1 MINGAG
7 IRVTGKKAQY
17 DIEKIAGFIIIFIL
31 LFSIFF
37 QINQIISINSG
48 YFEEEITENIEE
60 KLMNTVNTEEKKLSE
75 IKAEEIAEDEKIS
88 KIKKVQKVQGIIK
101 ITGEELADSKENRI
115 IKIKDTPTYI
125 NTNENLKNI
134 NGLNKKNYKSGIKE
148 NVIENINVKNIVDN
162 QEVQRIQNIQNENI
176 NNKNFGK
183 ILWPVKSGK
192 ITSKFGN
199 RNHPVLKSVKFHR
212 GVDIAVSLGTPVYAG
227 IRGIVTFAGKRGNYG
242 NLVEIKGSDGIKVR
256 YAHLSKIDVVAGQR
270 VSDGEKVAET
280 GNTGMSTGPHLHYE
294 IIVDESPVNPLNF
307 HD

>member
-7 IRVTGKKAQY
+7 IRITGKKLQY
-17 DIEKIAGFIIIFIL
+17 DIEKIAGIMVIAIL
-31 LFSIFF
+31 LFSILF
-37 QINQIISINSG
+37 QINQIININSG

-60 KLMNTVNTEEKKLSE
+60 KLTNAINTEEKKLYE
-75 IKAEEIAEDEKIS
+75 IKSEEIAKDEKIN
-88 KIKKVQKVQGIIK
+88 KIEKIQGVIK
-101 ITGEELADSKENRI
+101 ISGEELAGSKGNRI

-125 NTNENLKNI
+125 NTNENLKNT
-134 NGLNKKNYKSGIKE
+134 NGLNKKNYKSSIKE
-148 NVIENINVKNIVDN
+148 NVIENINVKNIIDN

-183 ILWPVKSGK
+183 ILWPVKSGR

-242 NLVEIKGSDGIKVR
+242 NLLEIEGSDGIKVR

-294 IIVDESPVNPLNF
+294 IIVDDSPVNPLNF

>member
-7 IRVTGKKAQY
+7 IRITGKKLQY

-75 IKAEEIAEDEKIS
+75 IKAEEIAEDEKIN
-88 KIKKVQKVQGIIK
+88 KVEKVQGIIK

>member
-7 IRVTGKKAQY
+7 IRITGKKAQY

-60 KLMNTVNTEEKKLSE
+60 KLTNAINTEEKKLYE
-75 IKAEEIAEDEKIS
+75 IKSEEIAKDEKIN
-88 KIKKVQKVQGIIK
+88 KIEKVQEIIK
-101 ITGEELADSKENRI
+101 ISGEELAGSKENRI

-256 YAHLSKIDVVAGQR
+256 YAHLSKIDVVEGQR

>member
-1 MINGAG
+1 MINEAG
-7 IRVTGKKAQY
+7 IRITGKKAQY

-75 IKAEEIAEDEKIS
+75 IKAEEIAEDEKIN
-88 KIKKVQKVQGIIK
+88 KIEKVQEIIK
-101 ITGEELADSKENRI
+101 ITGEEIADSKGNRI
-115 IKIKDTPTYI
+115 IKIKDTPEYANIATELE
-125 NTNENLKNI
+125 NTNE
-134 NGLNKKNYKSGIKE
+134 LNKKTYKSSVKKDIS
-148 NVIENINVKNIVDN
+148 ENIKRKNITDN
-162 QEVQRIQNIQNENI
+162 QEVQRNQNIQNENI

-227 IRGIVTFAGKRGNYG
+227 IKGIVTFAGKRGNYG
-242 NLVEIKGSDGIKVR
+242 NLVEIEGSDGIKVR
-256 YAHLSKIDVVAGQR
+256 YAHLSKIDVIAGQR

-294 IIVDESPVNPLNF
+294 IIVDENPVNPLNF

>member
-1 MINGAG
+1 MINEAG
-7 IRVTGKKAQY
+7 IRITGKKAQY

-75 IKAEEIAEDEKIS
+75 IKAEEIAKDEKIN
-88 KIKKVQKVQGIIK
+88 KIEKVQEIIK
-101 ITGEELADSKENRI
+101 ITGEEIADSKGNRI

-148 NVIENINVKNIVDN
+148 NVIENINVKNITDN
-162 QEVQRIQNIQNENI
+162 QEVQGIQNIQNENI

-256 YAHLSKIDVVAGQR
+256 YAHLSKIDVVTGQR

>member
-1 MINGAG
+1 MINEAG
-7 IRVTGKKAQY
+7 IRITGKKAQY

-75 IKAEEIAEDEKIS
+75 IKAEEIAKDEKIN
-88 KIKKVQKVQGIIK
+88 KIEKMQEIIK
-101 ITGEELADSKENRI
+101 ITGEEIAGSKGNRI

-148 NVIENINVKNIVDN
+148 NVIENINVKNITDN
-162 QEVQRIQNIQNENI
+162 QEVQGIQNIQNENI

>member
-7 IRVTGKKAQY
+7 IKISGKKAQY

-75 IKAEEIAEDEKIS
+75 IKAEEIAEDEKIN
-88 KIKKVQKVQGIIK
+88 KVEKVQGIIK
-101 ITGEELADSKENRI
+101 ITGEELAGSKGNKI

-256 YAHLSKIDVVAGQR
+256 YAHLSKIDVVEGQR

>member
-1 MINGAG
+1 MINEAG
-7 IRVTGKKAQY
+7 IRITGKKAQY

-75 IKAEEIAEDEKIS
+75 IKAEEIAEDEKIN
-88 KIKKVQKVQGIIK
+88 KVEKVQGIIK
-101 ITGEELADSKENRI
+101 ITGEELAGSKENRI

-148 NVIENINVKNIVDN
+148 NVIENINVKNITDN
-162 QEVQRIQNIQNENI
+162 QEVQGIQNIQNENI

-256 YAHLSKIDVVAGQR
+256 YAHLSKIDVVTGQR

>member
-7 IRVTGKKAQY
+7 IRITGKKLQY
-17 DIEKIAGFIIIFIL
+17 DIEKIAGIMVIAIL
-31 LFSIFF
+31 LFSILF
-37 QINQIISINSG
+37 QINQIININSG

-60 KLMNTVNTEEKKLSE
+60 KLTNAINTEEKKLSE
-75 IKAEEIAEDEKIS
+75 IKAEEIAEDEKIN
-88 KIKKVQKVQGIIK
+88 KVEKVQGIIK
-101 ITGEELADSKENRI
+101 ITGEELAGSKGNRI

-162 QEVQRIQNIQNENI
+162 QEVQRIQNIQNIQNENI

-242 NLVEIKGSDGIKVR
+242 NLVEIEGSDGIKVR

-270 VSDGEKVAET
+270 VSDGET

-294 IIVDESPVNPLNF
+294 IIVDDSPVNPLNF

>member
-1 MINGAG
+1 MINEAG
-7 IRVTGKKAQY
+7 IRITGKKAQY

-75 IKAEEIAEDEKIS
+75 TKAEEIAEDEKIN
-88 KIKKVQKVQGIIK
+88 KVEKVQGIIK
-101 ITGEELADSKENRI
+101 ITGEELAGSKGNRI

-134 NGLNKKNYKSGIKE
+134 NGLNKKNYKSGVKE
-148 NVIENINVKNIVDN
+148 NIIENINVKNITDN
-162 QEVQRIQNIQNENI
+162 QEVQGIQNIQNENI

-294 IIVDESPVNPLNF
+294 IIVDESPASASKVR
-307 HD
+307 

>member
-1 MINGAG
+1 MINEAG
-7 IRVTGKKAQY
+7 IRITGKKSYY

-75 IKAEEIAEDEKIS
+75 IKAEEIAEDEKIN
-88 KIKKVQKVQGIIK
+88 KIEKVQEIIK
-101 ITGEELADSKENRI
+101 ITGEEIADSKGNRI

-148 NVIENINVKNIVDN
+148 NVIENINVKNITDN

-183 ILWPVKSGK
+183 ILWPVKSGR

>member
-1 MINGAG
+1 MINEAG
-7 IRVTGKKAQY
+7 IRITGKKAQY

-75 IKAEEIAEDEKIS
+75 IKAEEITEDEKIN
-88 KIKKVQKVQGIIK
+88 KVEKVQGIIK
-101 ITGEELADSKENRI
+101 ITGEELAGSKGNRI

-148 NVIENINVKNIVDN
+148 NVIENINVKNITDN

-294 IIVDESPVNPLNF
+294 IIIDENPVNPLNF
-307 HD
+307 AHD

>member
-1 MINGAG
+1 MINEAG
-7 IRVTGKKAQY
+7 IRITGKKAQY

-75 IKAEEIAEDEKIS
+75 IKAEEIAKDEKIN
-88 KIKKVQKVQGIIK
+88 KIEKVQEIIK
-101 ITGEELADSKENRI
+101 ITGEEIADSKGNRI

-148 NVIENINVKNIVDN
+148 NVIENINVKNITDN
-162 QEVQRIQNIQNENI
+162 QEVQGIQNIQNENI

-212 GVDIAVSLGTPVYAG
+212 GVDIAVSIGTPVYSG
-227 IRGIVTFAGKRGNYG
+227 IKGRVTFAGRKGNYG
-242 NLVEIKGSDGIKVR
+242 NLVEIEGNNRIKVR
-256 YAHLSKIDVVAGQR
+256 YAHLNSIDVVTGQK

-294 IIVDESPVNPLNF
+294 IIIDENPVNPLNF
-307 HD
+307 VHD

>member
-1 MINGAG
+1 MINGAE
-7 IRVTGKKAQY
+7 IRIIGKKVQY

-60 KLMNTVNTEEKKLSE
+60 KLMNAVNTEEKKLSE
-75 IKAEEIAEDEKIS
+75 IKAEEIAKDEKIN
-88 KIKKVQKVQGIIK
+88 KIEKVQGIIK
-101 ITGEELADSKENRI
+101 ITGEEIADSKGNRI

-148 NVIENINVKNIVDN
+148 NVIENINVKNITDN
-162 QEVQRIQNIQNENI
+162 QEVQGIQNIQNENI

-242 NLVEIKGSDGIKVR
+242 NLVEIEGSDGIKVR

>member
-75 IKAEEIAEDEKIS
+75 IKAEEIAEDEKIN
-88 KIKKVQKVQGIIK
+88 KVEKVQGIIK

-183 ILWPVKSGK
+183 ILWPVKSGR

>member
-7 IRVTGKKAQY
+7 IKISGKKAQY

-75 IKAEEIAEDEKIS
+75 IKAEEIAEDEKIN
-88 KIKKVQKVQGIIK
+88 KVEKVQGIIK
-101 ITGEELADSKENRI
+101 ITGEELAGSKGNRI

>member
-1 MINGAG
+1 MINEAG
-7 IRVTGKKAQY
+7 IRITGKKAQY

-75 IKAEEIAEDEKIS
+75 IKAEEIAKDEKIN
-88 KIKKVQKVQGIIK
+88 KIEKVQEIIK
-101 ITGEELADSKENRI
+101 ITGEEIADSKGNRI

-125 NTNENLKNI
+125 NTNKNLKNI

-148 NVIENINVKNIVDN
+148 NVIENINVKNITDN
-162 QEVQRIQNIQNENI
+162 QEVQGIQNIQNENI

>member
-1 MINGAG
+1 MINEAG
-7 IRVTGKKAQY
+7 IRITGKKAQY

-75 IKAEEIAEDEKIS
+75 IKAEEIAKDEKIN
-88 KIKKVQKVQGIIK
+88 KVEKVQGIIK
-101 ITGEELADSKENRI
+101 ITGEELAGSKGNRI

-148 NVIENINVKNIVDN
+148 NVIENINVKNITDN
-162 QEVQRIQNIQNENI
+162 QEVQGIQNIQNENI

-227 IRGIVTFAGKRGNYG
+227 IKGIVTFAGKRGNYG

-256 YAHLSKIDVVAGQR
+256 YAHLSKIDVVTGQR

>member
-7 IRVTGKKAQY
+7 IRIIGNNSQY

-37 QINQIISINSG
+37 QIIQIISINSG

-75 IKAEEIAEDEKIS
+75 IKAEEIAEDEKIN
-88 KIKKVQKVQGIIK
+88 KVEKVQGIIK
-101 ITGEELADSKENRI
+101 ITGEELAGSKENRI

-134 NGLNKKNYKSGIKE
+134 NGLNKKNYKSSIKE
-148 NVIENINVKNIVDN
+148 NVIENINVKNIIDN

-183 ILWPVKSGK
+183 ILWPVKSGR

-242 NLVEIKGSDGIKVR
+242 NLIEIEGSDGIKVR

>member
-1 MINGAG
+1 MINEAG
-7 IRVTGKKAQY
+7 IRITGKKAQY

-75 IKAEEIAEDEKIS
+75 IKAEEIAKDEKIN
-88 KIKKVQKVQGIIK
+88 KIEKVQEIIK
-101 ITGEELADSKENRI
+101 ITGEEIADSKGNRI

-134 NGLNKKNYKSGIKE
+134 NGLNKKNYKSSIKE
-148 NVIENINVKNIVDN
+148 NVIENINVKNIIDN

-242 NLVEIKGSDGIKVR
+242 NLIEIEGSDGIKVR

>member
-1 MINGAG
+1 MINEAG
-7 IRVTGKKAQY
+7 IRITGKKAQY

-75 IKAEEIAEDEKIS
+75 IKAEEIAEDEKIN
-88 KIKKVQKVQGIIK
+88 KVEKVQGIIK
-101 ITGEELADSKENRI
+101 ITGEELAGSKGNRI

-134 NGLNKKNYKSGIKE
+134 NGLNKKNYKSGVKE
-148 NVIENINVKNIVDN
+148 NIIENINVKNITDN
-162 QEVQRIQNIQNENI
+162 QEVQGIQNIQNENI

>member
-7 IRVTGKKAQY
+7 IRITGKKAQY

-37 QINQIISINSG
+37 QINQIININSG

-75 IKAEEIAEDEKIS
+75 IKAEEIAEDEKIN
-88 KIKKVQKVQGIIK
+88 KVEKVQGIIK
-101 ITGEELADSKENRI
+101 ITGEELAGSKENRI

-134 NGLNKKNYKSGIKE
+134 NGLNKKNYKSSIKE
-148 NVIENINVKNIVDN
+148 NVIENINVKNIIDN

-242 NLVEIKGSDGIKVR
+242 NLIEIEGSDGIKVR

>member
-1 MINGAG
+1 MINGAE
-7 IRVTGKKAQY
+7 IRIIGKKSQY

-60 KLMNTVNTEEKKLSE
+60 KLMNAVNIEEKKLSE
-75 IKAEEIAEDEKIS
+75 IKAEEIAKDEKIS
-88 KIKKVQKVQGIIK
+88 KIEKVQEIIK
-101 ITGEELADSKENRI
+101 ITGEEIAGSKGNRI
-115 IKIKDTPTYI
+115 IKIKDTPEYANIVTELR
-125 NTNENLKNI
+125 NTNE
-134 NGLNKKNYKSGIKE
+134 LNKKNYKSSVKKDIS
-148 NVIENINVKNIVDN
+148 ENIKGKNILDN
-162 QEVQRIQNIQNENI
+162 HEVQGIQNIQSENI

-183 ILWPVKSGK
+183 ILWPVKSGR

-212 GVDIAVSLGTPVYAG
+212 GVDIAVSVGTPVYSG
-227 IRGIVTFAGKRGNYG
+227 IKGRVTFAGRKGNYG
-242 NLVEIKGSDGIKVR
+242 NLVEIEGNNGIKVR
-256 YAHLSKIDVVAGQR
+256 YAHLNSVDVVTGQK

-294 IIVDESPVNPLNF
+294 IIIDENPVNPLDF
-307 HD
+307 AHD

>member
-1 MINGAG
+1 MINGAE
-7 IRVTGKKAQY
+7 IRITGKKVQY

-75 IKAEEIAEDEKIS
+75 IKAEEISEDEKIN
-88 KIKKVQKVQGIIK
+88 KVEKVQEIIK
-101 ITGEELADSKENRI
+101 ITGEEIAGSKGNRI
-115 IKIKDTPTYI
+115 IKIKDTPEYANIATELE
-125 NTNENLKNI
+125 NTNE
-134 NGLNKKNYKSGIKE
+134 LNKKTYKSSVKKDIS
-148 NVIENINVKNIVDN
+148 ENINVKNIIDN
-162 QEVQRIQNIQNENI
+162 QEVQRIQNVQGENI

-183 ILWPVKSGK
+183 ILWPVKSGR

-242 NLVEIKGSDGIKVR
+242 NLVEIEGSDGIKVR

-294 IIVDESPVNPLNF
+294 IIVDDSPVNPLNF

>member
-1 MINGAG
+1 MINEAG
-7 IRVTGKKAQY
+7 IRITGKKAQY

-75 IKAEEIAEDEKIS
+75 TKAEEIAEDEKIN
-88 KIKKVQKVQGIIK
+88 KVEKVQGIIK
-101 ITGEELADSKENRI
+101 ITGEELAGSKGNRI

-134 NGLNKKNYKSGIKE
+134 NGLNKKNYKSGVKE
-148 NVIENINVKNIVDN
+148 NIIENINVKNITDN

>member
-1 MINGAG
+1 MINEAG
-7 IRVTGKKAQY
+7 IRITGKKAQY

-48 YFEEEITENIEE
+48 YFEEEKTKNIEE

-75 IKAEEIAEDEKIS
+75 IKAEEIAKDEKIN
-88 KIKKVQKVQGIIK
+88 KIEKVQEIIK
-101 ITGEELADSKENRI
+101 IAGEEIADSKGNRI

-148 NVIENINVKNIVDN
+148 NVIENINVKNITDN
-162 QEVQRIQNIQNENI
+162 QEVQGIQNIQNENI

-256 YAHLSKIDVVAGQR
+256 YAHLSKIDVVTGQR

>member
-7 IRVTGKKAQY
+7 IRITGKKLQY

-75 IKAEEIAEDEKIS
+75 IKAEEIAEDEKIN
-88 KIKKVQKVQGIIK
+88 KIEKVQEIIK
-101 ITGEELADSKENRI
+101 ITGEEIADSKGNRI

>member
-7 IRVTGKKAQY
+7 IRITGKKAQY

-75 IKAEEIAEDEKIS
+75 IKAEEITEDEKIN
-88 KIKKVQKVQGIIK
+88 KVEKVQGIIK
-101 ITGEELADSKENRI
+101 ITGEELAGSKGNRI

-148 NVIENINVKNIVDN
+148 NVIENINVKNITDN

-294 IIVDESPVNPLNF
+294 IIVNESPVNPLNF